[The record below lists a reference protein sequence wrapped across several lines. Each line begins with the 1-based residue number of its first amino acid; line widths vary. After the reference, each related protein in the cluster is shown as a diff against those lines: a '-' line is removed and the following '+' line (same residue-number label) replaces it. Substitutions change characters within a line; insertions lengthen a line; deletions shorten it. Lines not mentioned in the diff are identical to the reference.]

1 MLLRNARLILTDRIL
16 PHAQVRVLEGTIDDI
31 SEAELP
37 ELGGEEVLDLGGRF
51 LAPGFIDLHIHGA
64 LRRDT
69 MEADPEAFR
78 TTCRFHASGG
88 TTALSLTTAT
98 ATSEH
103 IMRVLEAVKEVRR
116 EDPVG
121 SRILGVHI
129 EGPYF
134 AMHKRGAHDPALV
147 RNPDPAEYG
156 VWLEH
161 HSDVITQMTLAPELP
176 GSLGL
181 IETLST
187 AGIRASGGHSDA
199 SDDEASAAHA
209 HGMRKVTH
217 TFNCMGTARKD
228 GLYRKAGLLEFAL
241 SEPDILCELIA
252 DARHVSPTLMR
263 MAYMAKGPEGIA
275 LITDAI
281 GGAGLDEGDEFR
293 IAGLDCVV
301 RDGVGILADGSALSG
316 SVATMNRMVRNMV
329 QLVGVPLVEAV
340 QMATLNPARALG
352 IDDRKGRIA
361 VGADA
366 DLVVLDDQLDV
377 LRTFVGGRTVF
388 TRE

>member
-1 MLLRNARLILTDRIL
+1 MLLHNARVILPNRIL
-16 PHAQVRVLEGTIDDI
+16 SHADVRVSDGKIADI

-37 ELGGEEVLDLGGRF
+37 HLANEEVIDLGGRF
-51 LAPGFIDLHIHGA
+51 LSPGFIDLHIHGA

-78 TTCRFHASGG
+78 TICKFHASGG

-98 ATSEH
+98 APTEH
-103 IMRVLEAVKEVRR
+103 ILRVLETAKEVKK
-116 EDPVG
+116 EEPVG
-121 SRILGVHI
+121 AAILGVHI

-134 AMHKRGAHDPALV
+134 ALNKKGAHDPALIHAPK
-147 RNPDPAEYG
+147 REEYEQ
-156 VWLEH
+156 WLA
-161 HSDVITQMTLAPELP
+161 HSEIITQMTLAPELP
-176 GSLGL
+176 GALEL
-181 IETLST
+181 IETLTT

-199 SDDEASAAHA
+199 TDEDAAAAHA

-217 TFNCMGTARKD
+217 TFNCMSTARRD
-228 GLYRKAGLLEFAL
+228 GIYRKAGLLEYAL

-263 MAYMAKGPEGIA
+263 MTYMAKGPDGIA
-275 LITDAI
+275 LVTDAI
-281 GGAGLDEGDEFR
+281 GGAGLAEREHFL
-293 IAGLDCVV
+293 IAGLDCIVK
-301 RDGVGILADGSALSG
+301 DEVGMLADESALSG
-316 SVATMNRMVRNMV
+316 SVATMNRLVRNMT
-329 QLVGVPLVEAV
+329 QLVGVPFVEAI
-340 QMATLNPARALG
+340 QMASLNPARVLG

-366 DLVVLDDQLDV
+366 DLVVLDDNLDV

-388 TRE
+388 VRD